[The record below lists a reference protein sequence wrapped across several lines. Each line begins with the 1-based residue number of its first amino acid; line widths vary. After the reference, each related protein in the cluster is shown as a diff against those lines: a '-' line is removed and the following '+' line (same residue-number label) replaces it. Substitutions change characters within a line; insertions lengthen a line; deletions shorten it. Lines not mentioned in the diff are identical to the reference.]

1 MIFYLYNFNTRL
13 EWIKNNRFKWFK
25 YWSNAILLASVI
37 WHPVRWPASRWLTRC
52 SVSNATIWLQDPLWT
67 SAVRSKRTRRLACVG
82 LCVLKEVLVVT
93 SGWAPFPQKKSEKLY
108 PIVVLNH
115 WRDSLI
121 FIRTGVRPIQEVVVL
136 VLKCALAITAVMAI
150 YCLAIVLMERLS
162 DWFHIGEV
170 TVVK

>member
-1 MIFYLYNFNTRL
+1 MYLRPQFVDGANIYNYVLLPSWIFTC
-13 EWIKNNRFKWFK
+13 E
-25 YWSNAILLASVI
+25 LLAWI
-37 WHPVRWPASRWLTRC
+37 ASIRYIPWRTKLWLVFPLKATRKA
-52 SVSNATIWLQDPLWT
+52 N
-67 SAVRSKRTRRLACVG
+67 CVG

-93 SGWAPFPQKKSEKLY
+93 MVVPISQKKSEKLY

-121 FIRTGVRPIQEVVVL
+121 FIRTGLRPIQEVVVL

-150 YCLAIVLMERLS
+150 YCRAIVCMDRLS